1 MEVHAHT
8 HTVPIAI
15 GRKRFTHYLWEF
27 LMLFLAVFCGFL
39 AENLREHA
47 INREI
52 ERNNMKSFL
61 RNLREDSVQLNKSI
75 EVNEKR
81 FRYLDTLIKLK
92 SREAEDGD
100 FKNEFVYYSLKVG
113 FLNYFTSNQSNFR
126 QMQSSGSLRL
136 IRKSG
141 VLDSIL
147 NYETRYEQIK
157 HQEDIC
163 MNWWYKAIEQ
173 DCILTDITPLANLE
187 ANKLWEVTLPELKN
201 INLPKISNQPF
212 AFQQYF
218 NWRVNERIALGYY
231 IQYLQDEFSYL
242 QKLIPFLK
250 KEYHLE

>member
-8 HTVPIAI
+8 HTP
-15 GRKRFTHYLWEF
+15 RKKWTHYFWEF

-39 AENLREHA
+39 AENFREHT
-47 INREI
+47 INLEI

-75 EVNEKR
+75 GVNEKR

-92 SREAEDGD
+92 SRETEDGD

-126 QMQSSGSLRL
+126 QMQSSGTLRL

-147 NYETRYEQIK
+147 NYETHYEQIK

-173 DCILTDITPLANLE
+173 DCILTDITPLASLE

-201 INLPKISNQPF
+201 INLPKISNEPF

-250 KEYHLE
+250 KEYHLK